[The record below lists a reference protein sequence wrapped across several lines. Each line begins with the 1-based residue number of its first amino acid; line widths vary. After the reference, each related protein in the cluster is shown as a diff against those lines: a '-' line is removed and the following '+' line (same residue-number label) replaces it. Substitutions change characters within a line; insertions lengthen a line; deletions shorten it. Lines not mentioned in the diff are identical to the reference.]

1 MCASVIR
8 SDPIS
13 SDPIS
18 SDQLKAMDLSIY
30 LSIYLGGVV
39 FAGVVGPHSSQITV
53 LERFNDNSCIQ
64 HTNYDIPLNSCRL
77 LIRGV

>member
-1 MCASVIR
+1 MCICDPIR
-8 SDPIS
+8 SDKLR
-13 SDPIS
+13 SDKLRS
-18 SDQLKAMDLSIY
+18 VEGYGSIY